1 MAKRKSARKRYI
13 RGRDTQMRE
22 GETTKIGGIGYK
34 GREREVGLAWEEWP
48 QLKLPWSGFTEI
60 VP

>member
-1 MAKRKSARKRYI
+1 
-13 RGRDTQMRE
+13 MRE

-48 QLKLPWSGFTEI
+48 QLELPWSGFTEI